1 MGGKRDMGRKKKN
14 TTLEDVD
21 LLIKMLQKEWSCS
34 KEAVWRVEL
43 PPCIIKTCNKELE
56 GMSRYL
62 HRLYDSDKGWD
73 FFEAEDEELPLFRM
87 VFATKNAYVLMRV
100 AKKLLSTL
108 RERPDSN
115 KLVVTLDEDEYRLV
129 VTRFLEYL

>member
-1 MGGKRDMGRKKKN
+1 MGRKKKN
-14 TTLEDVD
+14 GSLEDVEM
-21 LLIKMLQKEWSCS
+21 LVHMLQKEWSYS

-43 PPCIIKTCNKELE
+43 PPSIIKTCNKELE

-62 HRLYDSDKGWD
+62 HHLCEDEKSSDAFRTEG
-73 FFEAEDEELPLFRM
+73 EELPLFRM
-87 VFATKNAYVLMRV
+87 VYTTKNAYVLMRV
-100 AKKLLSTL
+100 AKKLLAAL
-108 RERPDSN
+108 REMPDRE

>member
-1 MGGKRDMGRKKKN
+1 MGRKKKN
-14 TTLEDVD
+14 GSLEDVEM
-21 LLIKMLQKEWSCS
+21 LIHMLHKEWSCS

-43 PPCIIKTCNKELE
+43 PHCIIKTCNKELE

-73 FFEAEDEELPLFRM
+73 SFEAGDEELPLFRM

-100 AKKLLSTL
+100 AKKLLSAL